1 MCLGIPCLVVEVPE
15 QQWAIIE
22 AGGIRRKIGMHLV
35 GDVVP
40 GDYVMVHAGY
50 AVEKLDLAEAE
61 ERIKLWE
68 ELLRFEC
75 VGEAE

>member
-15 QQWAIIE
+15 KQWAIIE
-22 AGGIRRKIGMHLV
+22 AGGIRRKIGLHLV
-35 GDVVP
+35 GDVPV
-40 GDYVMVHAGY
+40 GEYVMVHAGY

-68 ELLRFEC
+68 ELLRFESA
-75 VGEAE
+75 GKTE

>member
-1 MCLGIPCLVVEVPE
+1 MCLGIPCRVVEVPE
-15 QQWAIIE
+15 KQWAIIE
-22 AGGIRRKIGMHLV
+22 AGGIRRKIGVHLV
-35 GDVVP
+35 GDVSV

-68 ELLRFEC
+68 ELLRFESA
-75 VGEAE
+75 GEAE